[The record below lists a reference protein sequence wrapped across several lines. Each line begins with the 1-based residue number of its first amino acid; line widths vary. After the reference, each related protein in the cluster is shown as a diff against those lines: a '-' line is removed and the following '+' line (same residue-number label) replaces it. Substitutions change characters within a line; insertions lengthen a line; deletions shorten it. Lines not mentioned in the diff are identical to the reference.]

1 MFKQAHCAPLIAY
14 LCKKELPYCVTW
26 EIARYISLG
35 GELPE
40 SFIPDVLDSFRGSNV
55 QSAAK
60 VTSFL
65 LGKDDTI
72 EDDNVENNWLKT
84 AFAKEQAIKVGTCH

>member
-1 MFKQAHCAPLIAY
+1 M
-14 LCKKELPYCVTW
+14 TW

-40 SFIPDVLDSFRGSNV
+40 SFIPDVFESFRGSNV

-60 VTSFL
+60 ITSFL
-65 LGKDDTI
+65 LGKDDAI

-84 AFAKEQAIKVGTCH
+84 AFAKEQAVKVDTRH